1 MTMKRIEDLQ
11 SDEDVVQD
19 KPIKKAKIASVS
31 IGQFKRQHY
40 PKDVNLKIKGASKQL
55 SESKKKKRKYI
66 QEKVTQFI
74 KDKSSI
80 KNLEIRRRKNLVEI
94 LPYIKEQLTDIY
106 RLENEPGTFK
116 NLKHQYLK
124 KLFPSESSAI
134 IFNKKYLKHHH

>member
-40 PKDVNLKIKGASKQL
+40 PKDQK
-55 SESKKKKRKYI
+55 EKRKYI